1 MSLKYLFF
9 AAFII
14 VVIFFLIDF
23 IKNYRSYIKKKK
35 EESKNDMV
43 GKDGE

>member
-9 AAFII
+9 AAFIV

-23 IKNYRSYIKKKK
+23 IKNYRSYNKKRK
-35 EESKNDMV
+35 EESHK
-43 GKDGE
+43 E

>member
-23 IKNYRSYIKKKK
+23 IKNYRSYNKKRK
-35 EESKNDMV
+35 EESNK
-43 GKDGE
+43 E